1 MEGRTAKFWIGGL
14 ILLNLLWLVKTSA
27 NFVGYVD
34 SGELA
39 VACFSLGIAHPT
51 GYPFYTLIGK
61 ALTMFH
67 PGSVIEGV
75 TFVSVIFGLGSG
87 ILFVLLLSK
96 LLRRLNVFANSKPG
110 SLLAASTSM
119 VVLLYCPI
127 MWSLSVTN
135 EVYTLHLF
143 FVTSIFFLVLTAT
156 GHAYGQLARTVV
168 LGSYLIGLALS
179 HHLST
184 VLLIPALI
192 FWVLANRSIRKRA
205 VRLLLVSI
213 PAFILALTVYLYM
226 PIRAL
231 QSPIANWGNPS
242 TIENLVRHASGW
254 QYQVWM
260 FNKSLSGIFGSM
272 ADLLV
277 MTVTQFPIF
286 MLIPAVLGLV
296 VLTVKDRIASVF
308 IAIVFVTNLV
318 YLAGYTIP
326 EIDTYLLPMI
336 MIYALWAVTGT
347 AAICVLILKAGGRR
361 RIVRF
366 APYLTAGVL
375 LAVGLYMIAVN
386 RNFADRS
393 DYRYVETQSTLL
405 LNSMEPRAV
414 MLTANWDFYSP
425 LLYKKF
431 AEGVRTD
438 VTAIDIELLRRSWY
452 YDFIAESDPNLF
464 ANIKNEVQVF
474 MPLVR
479 SFERDERID
488 QGRIE
493 DAYQS
498 IITAIASVPDRP
510 VYADLSAQFRD
521 SKMFSKI
528 PEGPVYRL
536 VRQDEAYSPKPFSR
550 MSLGAAKP
558 DLLESDYSLKK
569 QIEIIDV
576 MNREWKAFW
585 EWYQVQ
591 NGVIP
596 DS

>member
-1 MEGRTAKFWIGGL
+1 MEGRTTKLWIGGL
-14 ILLNLLWLVKTSA
+14 ILLNLLWLLRTSA
-27 NFVGYVD
+27 NFVGFVD

-51 GYPFYTLIGK
+51 GYSLYTLLGRVFT
-61 ALTMFH
+61 LFH
-67 PGSVIEGV
+67 PGAVIEGV
-75 TFVSVIFGLGSG
+75 TFVSIIFGLGSG
-87 ILFVLLLSK
+87 IFFVLLLSNLLKK
-96 LLRRLNVFANSKPG
+96 LNIFANSKSG

-143 FVTSIFFLVLTAT
+143 FVTSIFFLVLSAKDY
-156 GHAYGQLARTVV
+156 AYGHLARTIV
-168 LGSYLIGLALS
+168 LGSYLIGLSLS

-192 FWVLANRSIRKRA
+192 FWVLTNRSIRKQA
-205 VRLLLVSI
+205 ARLLLLSI
-213 PAFILALTVYLYM
+213 TPFILALTVCLYL
-226 PIRAL
+226 PIRASH
-231 QSPIANWGNPS
+231 SPIANWGNPS
-242 TIENLVRHASGW
+242 TLENLVRHASGW

-260 FNKSLSGIFGSM
+260 FNKSLSAIFGSM

-277 MTVTQFPIF
+277 LTVKQFPIF
-286 MLIPAVLGLV
+286 MLIPAVFGLI
-296 VLTVKDRIASVF
+296 VLTVKDRIASTF
-308 IAIVFVTNLV
+308 IAIVFATNLV

-347 AAICVLILKAGGRR
+347 AAICGLVLKIGGSR
-361 RIVRF
+361 RIAGF
-366 APYLTAGVL
+366 APYFTAGVL

-386 RNFADRS
+386 RSFADRS
-393 DYRYVETQSTLL
+393 DYRYVDTQSMLL
-405 LNSMEPRAV
+405 LDGMEPRAIL
-414 MLTANWDFYSP
+414 LTANWDFYSP

-431 AEGVRTD
+431 AEHVRTD
-438 VTAIDIELLRRSWY
+438 VTAIDVELLRRSWY
-452 YDFIAESDPNLF
+452 YDFIAASDQDLF
-464 ANIKNEVQVF
+464 ANIEEEVQVF
-474 MPLVR
+474 LPQVQR
-479 SFERDERID
+479 FERDERFD
-488 QGRIE
+488 RGRIE

-510 VYADLSAQFRD
+510 VYVDISAQFRD
-521 SKMFSKI
+521 SDMFSKI
-528 PEGPVYRL
+528 PAGPVYRL
-536 VRQDEAYSPKPFSR
+536 IRQDETYTPKPFSR
-550 MSLGAAKP
+550 MSLGAASP
-558 DLLESDYSLKK
+558 DLLEGDYSLKK